1 MLVVVVD
8 ELAWLLFSVTLR
20 VIRRYC
26 CGFKLLLLLLGATV
40 VMISR

>member
-26 CGFKLLLLLLGATV
+26 CGFKLLLLGATV